1 MSMLYITIKKKK
13 NNDDELY
20 LYFLYKIF
28 NK

>member
-13 NNDDELY
+13 NNDNELY
-20 LYFLYKIF
+20 LNFIYKIF